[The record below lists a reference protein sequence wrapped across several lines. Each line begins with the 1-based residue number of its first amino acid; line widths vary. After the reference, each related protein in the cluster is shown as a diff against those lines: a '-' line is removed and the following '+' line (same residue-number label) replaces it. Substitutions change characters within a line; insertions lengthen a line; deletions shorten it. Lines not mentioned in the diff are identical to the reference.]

1 MLAPRMVGP
10 SSSPPRPAHAPR
22 DRERALGRIHTR
34 GRRAS
39 PFDDLYHSILTA
51 PWPAFALGVIALLTA
66 GNALFA
72 GLYLLDPSCIANARP
87 GSFEDAF
94 FFSVQTLATIGYGAM
109 APANRY
115 GHVVVTVE
123 SFVGVL
129 TTAVVT
135 GLTFAKFA
143 RPTARIRFSARCVIG
158 PRDGVPHLA
167 FRLANFRHNA
177 IVEASAR
184 VTLLVTEVSREGESL
199 RRPYELPLVRA
210 QNSLFRLSW
219 VVMHA
224 IDEASPFHGEG
235 ALERL
240 RAKDAQLF
248 VTVIGLDE
256 ALGQS
261 VHAQAYYKLD
271 AIAPNARF
279 ADVLTREPD
288 GSVTID
294 YSHFDEV
301 LPIGERT

>member
-1 MLAPRMVGP
+1 MGSPTAPATP
-10 SSSPPRPAHAPR
+10 PPRPLR
-22 DRERALGRIHTR
+22 DRALGRIRTR

-51 PWPAFALGVIALLTA
+51 SWPLFALGVLALLTA

-72 GLYLLDPSCIANARP
+72 SLYLLDPGCIANARP

-109 APANRY
+109 APSNLY
-115 GHVVVTVE
+115 GHVVVTIE

-143 RPTARIRFSARCVIG
+143 RSTARIRFSARCVIG

-177 IVEASAR
+177 IVEANAR
-184 VTLLVTEVSREGESL
+184 VTLLVTDVSREGESL
-199 RRPYELPLVRA
+199 RRPYDLALVRS

-235 ALERL
+235 AIERL
-240 RAKDAQLF
+240 RGKDAQLF
-248 VTVIGLDE
+248 VTVVGLDE
-256 ALGQS
+256 ALGQT
-261 VHAQAYYKLD
+261 VHAQGFYALD
-271 AIAPNARF
+271 SMVPNARF

-288 GSVTID
+288 GGVTID
-294 YSHFDEV
+294 YARFDEV
-301 LPIGERT
+301 VALGEPT

>member
-1 MLAPRMVGP
+1 MASPTATP
-10 SSSPPRPAHAPR
+10 PPRPAR
-22 DRERALGRIHTR
+22 DRALGRIRTR

-39 PFDDLYHSILTA
+39 PFDDVYHSILTA
-51 PWPAFALGVIALLTA
+51 PWPVFAFGVLALLTA

-72 GLYLLDPSCIANARP
+72 VLYLLDPGCIANARP

-109 APANRY
+109 APSNLY
-115 GHVVVTVE
+115 GHVVVTIE

-143 RPTARIRFSARCVIG
+143 RPTARIRFSERCVIG

-199 RRPYELPLVRA
+199 RRPYDLPLVRA

-240 RAKDAQLF
+240 RGKDAQLF
-248 VTVIGLDE
+248 VTVVGLDE
-256 ALGQS
+256 ALGQT
-261 VHAQAYYKLD
+261 VHAQGFYALD
-271 AIAPNARF
+271 AITPNARF
-279 ADVLTREPD
+279 ADVLSREPD
-288 GSVTID
+288 STVTID
-294 YSHFDEV
+294 YSRFDEV
-301 LPIGERT
+301 VSLSDRG